1 MGPVNVMLR
10 NLITTNTILYCKKWD
25 ATIRFYRDGLQLP
38 VIFATNW
45 FVEFALTAS
54 SRLSIADE
62 NHSTI
67 KSCGNAGITI
77 ALQVENI
84 DAAREYF
91 DMMGLKPTAIKR
103 HPWDARIFHVFDP
116 EGHRIEIWQSLIV
129 SPPLSTG

>member
-1 MGPVNVMLR
+1 MSHHAQKKNNGNHFLAGRGWLRPVSAMLR

-62 NHSTI
+62 KHSTI
-67 KSCGNAGITI
+67 KSCGNEGITI

-84 DAAREYF
+84 DAARE
-91 DMMGLKPTAIKR
+91 
-103 HPWDARIFHVFDP
+103 
-116 EGHRIEIWQSLIV
+116 
-129 SPPLSTG
+129 